1 MHAWYMCVLYINLYL
16 VQTSTVEAL
25 EGVGGDEQCWA
36 QDCASLINWEV
47 RNQM

>member
-25 EGVGGDEQCWA
+25 EGVGGMSSAEHRTV
-36 QDCASLINWEV
+36 LH
-47 RNQM
+47 